1 MKTDLKESTH
11 TYDNSMDPLFER
23 RSLTKK
29 VHVISKFLQKNI
41 ASSLLVQLK
50 QNYEGKCTPEGF
62 IQQNSITIVNYS
74 LGRAN
79 YIKGGIDYDVTFQ
92 ADICMPHTGQHF
104 KAPVKLR
111 SKIGI
116 HAETP
121 PIKVLIP
128 RDLHLGN
135 AEFDEVKVDDDI
147 EFEVVGAQFK
157 QEDESII
164 VVGRLLTKVAPPA
177 EAPILAP
184 PKQEEEVR
192 KLESVPKS
200 EEGEE
205 KRVVFTPV
213 ATEKPTKRKLKKPE
227 QTETLKLE

>member
-1 MKTDLKESTH
+1 
-11 TYDNSMDPLFER
+11 MDPLFER

-29 VHVISKFLQKNI
+29 VHITSKFLQRNI

-79 YIKGGIDYDVTFQ
+79 YMKGGVDYDVTFQ
-92 ADICMPHTGQHF
+92 ADICMPHAGQRF
-104 KAPVKLR
+104 KAPVRLR

-128 RDLHLGN
+128 RDLHLGS
-135 AEFDEVKVDDDI
+135 ADFEQVKVDDDI

-157 QEDESII
+157 QEDETII
-164 VVGRLLTKVAPPA
+164 IVGRLLTKIAAPA
-177 EAPILAP
+177 EAPLLAP
-184 PKQEEEVR
+184 PKQEQEER
-192 KLESVPKS
+192 KLETVPKS

-205 KRVVFTPV
+205 KRVVFSPTAV
-213 ATEKPTKRKLKKPE
+213 EKPTKRKLKKPE
-227 QTETLKLE
+227 GETLKLE

>member
-1 MKTDLKESTH
+1 
-11 TYDNSMDPLFER
+11 MDPLFER

-29 VHVISKFLQKNI
+29 VHVTSKFLQRNI
-41 ASSLLVQLK
+41 SSSLLVQLK
-50 QNYEGKCTPEGF
+50 ENYEGKCTPEGF

-79 YIKGGIDYDVTFQ
+79 YIKGGVDYDVTFQ
-92 ADICMPHTGQHF
+92 ADICMPHTGQRF

-128 RDLHLGN
+128 RDLHLGSTD
-135 AEFDEVKVDDDI
+135 FDQVKVDDDI

-192 KLESVPKS
+192 KQESVPKA

-213 ATEKPTKRKLKKPE
+213 AVEKPTKRKLKKPD
-227 QTETLKLE
+227 QQETLKLE